1 MLAILAESALRS
13 LVLGSIVWV
22 GLNLLRVRN
31 PHVHM
36 TSWAMVL
43 AASLLM
49 PLLMH
54 WTTVTITLDPLP
66 VPSPENL
73 WPGKIPLSEPLSPSL
88 PSEPGPPGV
97 AGGENVEAVNW
108 WGLATAIYALVSA
121 VLLLRLAIGIYLT
134 WRLVRAARPV
144 SEPISASMGEFWTA
158 NSDVRVSN
166 AIGGPVTF
174 GSTILLPPQC
184 VEWDLPKRQAVLA
197 HEGAHVAN
205 RDFYVLLLASLNRA
219 VFWFSPFAW
228 WQLVRLAELA
238 EIISDAQALEVL
250 EDRLSYAEILLDL
263 MRNVR
268 PTPAGLEMAR
278 AGTIRGRVERI
289 LGATIAPAKVGW
301 RKRLWIAAVILP
313 VAIVSAGTIAYN
325 RPPASTLAI
334 DDAGDATTAVR
345 KPQRVSFYSLGRTSI
360 FAIFW
365 EDDDLFA
372 QLSGQRKLRLSLE
385 ADGTYSYPAA
395 AGQMTFALG
404 DQPQPSELKVSQNG
418 HDSRAVRIAE
428 ISGQRNDA
436 SASLDEYVGWYEL
449 EPYRVLAVTRDADR
463 IYVQET
469 GRAKFSVAAQGADAF
484 SSSHDDLV
492 IFLRDDHARVTQIL
506 FQEPVSGARIAPR
519 LDIAKAKMV
528 EERFARRIAE
538 VPDRFRG
545 QAPQP
550 GGKEAVLHGIADMQ
564 RGTPDYDRMSAQLAA
579 KIRRQASELQSILKA
594 LDGVESIFFRGV
606 GPGGYDI
613 YGVKFTRGLAEFR
626 ILLGADGKV
635 DDVIFRADGN
645 DGLGDVVACSNEQ
658 GLRSPA
664 DTAPI
669 HVVFYNV
676 TGANIRLYR
685 LDSEGK
691 RKNQGVIG
699 ENISTSVLTT
709 VDSPWVVAD
718 ASGACLEIV
727 LPGQRTRYNTIEET
741 GPDGQLQ
748 HATSRRTAPLAGSEE
763 MLRQYIEALVR
774 GEPNYDRMTA
784 EVAAQ
789 TRQQLPFDQA
799 ILSRLGALRA
809 MSFRGVTGMGND
821 IYMAHFA
828 NGTAEWRIGL
838 AKDGA
843 IGRIALGPQ

>member
-54 WTTVTITLDPLP
+54 WTTVTILLDPLP
-66 VPSPENL
+66 APSPEQL
-73 WPGKIPLSEPLSPSL
+73 WPAQIPLSEPLSPSL
-88 PSEPGPPGV
+88 PSEFGTPGV
-97 AGGENVEAVNW
+97 ARGENVEAINW
-108 WGLATAIYALVSA
+108 WGLATVIYALVSA

-134 WRLVRAARPV
+134 WRLVRAARPM
-144 SEPISASMGEFWTA
+144 SEPMSELWASH
-158 NSDVRVSN
+158 SDVRVSD

-174 GSTILLPPQC
+174 GSTIVLPPQW
-184 VEWDLPKRQAVLA
+184 VEWDLPKCRAVLA

-228 WQLVRLAELA
+228 WQLIRLAELA
-238 EIISDAQALEVL
+238 EIISDAWALEVL

-263 MRNVR
+263 MRKVQQA
-268 PTPAGLEMAR
+268 PAGLEMAR
-278 AGTIRGRVERI
+278 AGTIRARLDRI
-289 LGATIAPAKVGW
+289 LGATMAPARVGW
-301 RKRLWIAAVILP
+301 RKRFWIAAAILP
-313 VAIVSAGTIAYN
+313 VAIVSAGTIAYHTQ
-325 RPPASTLAI
+325 PASTLAI
-334 DDAGDATTAVR
+334 GDAGDATTTVR
-345 KPQRVSFYSLGRTSI
+345 KPEHVSFYSFGRTSI
-360 FAIFW
+360 FAMFW
-365 EDDDLFA
+365 EGDELFG
-372 QLSGQRKLRLSLE
+372 QLSGQGKLRLSLE
-385 ADGTYSYPAA
+385 GYGTYSYPAA
-395 AGQMTFALG
+395 GGQITFAIG
-404 DQPQPSELKVSQNG
+404 DERPPSELKFSQNG
-418 HDSRAVRIAE
+418 HDSLAARIAE
-428 ISGQRNDA
+428 ISGPRIDPNT
-436 SASLDEYVGWYEL
+436 SLDSYVGWYEL
-449 EPYRVLAVTRDADR
+449 EPYRVLAVTRDGDR
-463 IYVQET
+463 MYVQET
-469 GRAKFSVAAQGADAF
+469 GRPKFGVAALGADAF
-484 SSSHDDLV
+484 SSNHDDLV
-492 IFLRDDHARVTQIL
+492 IFLRDDQAKVTRVL

-550 GGKEAVLHGIADMQ
+550 GGKEMVLRGIADMQ
-564 RGTPDYDRMSAQLAA
+564 RGAPNYDRMSAPLAA

-594 LDGVESIFFRGV
+594 LGGVESIFFRGV
-606 GPGGYDI
+606 GPGGFDI

-645 DGLGDVVACSNEQ
+645 EGLGDVVACSGEQ
-658 GLRSPA
+658 GLRSSA

-669 HVVFYNV
+669 HVVFYN
-676 TGANIRLYR
+676 TAGANIRLYR
-685 LDSEGK
+685 LDAEGK
-691 RKNQGVIG
+691 RTAQGVIG
-699 ENISTSVLTT
+699 ENISTSVLTS

-741 GPDGQLQ
+741 GPDGQLR

-763 MLRQYIEALVR
+763 MLRQYIEALAR
-774 GEPNYDRMTA
+774 GQPNYDRMTP

-799 ILSRLGALRA
+799 ILSRLGTLHA

-838 AKDGA
+838 ARDGA